1 MTKLILNNLDPQ
13 LLESLKLRAAKHK
26 RSPENELKAILQEV
40 IAIEQA
46 TQAEKMSAFRA
57 EVDQMR
63 QTLAAQNHSD
73 SALLAR
79 EDRDQ

>member
-1 MTKLILNNLDPQ
+1 MTKLILNDLDPQ

-73 SALLAR
+73 SALLVR